1 MAIYLFI
8 LNHFSVG
15 DAKYLILINACN
27 AIDAINN
34 NFTINVVFIQRD
46 KNHCMFLLSLIC
58 KSVIVQGITI
68 ICKTIKSKIYA
79 CVFEKQI
86 LLPL

>member
-1 MAIYLFI
+1 MNKQPKFKIAIYLFI
-8 LNHFSVG
+8 LNHFFVG

-46 KNHCMFLLSLIC
+46 KNHCMMFLLPWIC
-58 KSVIVQGITI
+58 KSVIAQGITI
-68 ICKTIKSKIYA
+68 I
-79 CVFEKQI
+79 
-86 LLPL
+86 